1 MKNWFSYLCLV
12 LGIMVTFMSC
22 SEDENDHIVY
32 GVGAIAL
39 DKTEVTLTVGGTPVE
54 LEATLLPDNVTH
66 KDVVMWT
73 TSDSTVAIVSGD
85 VEVRTVVE
93 EPSEDDEASQD
104 ENPSY
109 SQGKSF
115 GQPITRILVIPIGI
129 VKPVG
134 PGTATITATAES
146 KTATCTVTVNPIQ

>member
-1 MKNWFSYLCLV
+1 M
-12 LGIMVTFMSC
+12 TFMSC

-93 EPSEDDEASQD
+93 EPSEDVVL
-104 ENPSY
+104 ENLCFLCHGCRSLGV
-109 SQGKSF
+109 SVSGCF
-115 GQPITRILVIPIGI
+115 
-129 VKPVG
+129 
-134 PGTATITATAES
+134 
-146 KTATCTVTVNPIQ
+146 